1 MQDAAVRLHGEGDEA
16 CLVGY
21 VELCEVG
28 ALSRVAIRRELQRS
42 LPHYMVPGR
51 IVLLECLP
59 KTASGKIDRKR
70 LLEVV

>member
-1 MQDAAVRLHGEGDEA
+1 MRLHGEGDEA

-21 VELCEVG
+21 VELREAG

-51 IVLLECLP
+51 IVLLGCLP

-70 LLEVV
+70 LPEPV